1 MLTEKE
7 NIEAEKQAEE
17 SKVVRLLLDYYN
29 EAHVDGLK
37 ALRIA
42 LNKKL
47 IDVSRDVES
56 AKASSNDDK
65 TFERIDR
72 IVNSLSKLPKEETK
86 KEEPVIAPKGHEGKV
101 ML

>member
-42 LNKKL
+42 LNKKML
-47 IDVSRDVES
+47 EMSKTLES
-56 AKASSNDDK
+56 AKADDNSDK
-65 TFERIDR
+65 TFER
-72 IVNSLSKLPKEETK
+72 VEKMLSSFSKLPAEETK
-86 KEEPVIAPKGHEGKV
+86 KEEPIIAPKGHEGKV
-101 ML
+101 II